1 MTLLFLV
8 GAVRLSPFG
17 QLGFGRAERSERSN
31 AMKAERTKY
40 KRTTPKTN
48 VEYSNW
54 KIELKL
60 NVSIAALIDTVI
72 KIAKRIFGLHY
83 MYMNKSYPYIAV

>member
-1 MTLLFLV
+1 V
-8 GAVRLSPFG
+8 GAVCLSPFG
-17 QLGFGRAERSERSN
+17 QLGFGRAERPERSN

-40 KRTTPKTN
+40 KRTTPKTT
-48 VEYSNW
+48 VEYSKVN
-54 KIELKL
+54 IELKL
-60 NVSIAALIDTVI
+60 NASFAALIDTVV